1 MSGQSA
7 GFSAYI
13 SELVRSGGQ
22 FRTLALDYKNDMPIG
37 GFERPDGGNGQ
48 INGMMDTALR
58 MIGELHLMIAQ
69 AMYVHGDKIVEVAE
83 RYTDAN
89 QYSAH
94 NINVVL
100 QDLVSAVHHPT
111 SLPKSVPGAQ

>member
-1 MSGQSA
+1 MSDQSD

-13 SELVRSGGQ
+13 GDLVRAGVE
-22 FRTLALDYKNDMPIG
+22 FRTLALDYKNDMPLA

-48 INGMMDTALR
+48 INGMMDTTLR
-58 MIGELHLMIAQ
+58 MVGELHLMISQ

-83 RYTDAN
+83 RYTNAN
-89 QYSAH
+89 QVSVH
-94 NINVVL
+94 NINTVL

-111 SLPKSVPGAQ
+111 TIPKSAPGAP